1 MAAATPGMKRLV
13 LLVWILVAFFYFY
26 LSYNYIRTNITDR
39 QFADYLQ
46 YVVQIAGGENRPAK
60 EIRALILVKAEE
72 LSLPIRG
79 EQITIRGGGDS
90 LNVSVNYDVD
100 IEIPLLQRQIYTK
113 KFEHLAK
120 YQRGGGGSLRRLSRD
135 VVI

>member
-1 MAAATPGMKRLV
+1 MAAATPGRKRLV

-26 LSYNYIRTNITDR
+26 LSYNYIRANMNDK

-46 YVVQIAGGENRPAK
+46 YVVNIAGGENRPAK

-72 LSLPIRG
+72 LSLPIHG
-79 EQITIRGGGDS
+79 EQITILGGGSS

-113 KFEHLAK
+113 KFEHVAK
-120 YQRGGGGSLRRLSRD
+120 YQQGGGALR
-135 VVI
+135 

>member
-1 MAAATPGMKRLV
+1 MAVRTANTKRAV
-13 LLVWILVAFFYFY
+13 LLLWVLVAFFYFY
-26 LSYNYIRTNITDR
+26 LSYDYIRANMNDR

-113 KFEHLAK
+113 KFEHVTK
-120 YQRGGGGSLRRLSRD
+120 YQQGGGAVR
-135 VVI
+135 

>member
-1 MAAATPGMKRLV
+1 MAAAAPGVKRLV

-26 LSYNYIRTNITDR
+26 LSYDYIRANMNDK

-46 YVVQIAGGENRPAK
+46 YVVNIAGGENRPAK

-79 EQITIRGGGDS
+79 EQITILGGGDS

-100 IEIPLLQRQIYTK
+100 IEIPLLQRQIFTK
-113 KFEHLAK
+113 KFEHVAR
-120 YQRGGGGSLRRLSRD
+120 YQRGGGGLR
-135 VVI
+135 